1 MKQLLTV
8 LSFVLIFQLNASAQ
22 FFELGA
28 FFGTSNYQGDLVP
41 EIQVPN
47 EYYPTLGLFG
57 RYNFTS
63 RISLKAQFYKGTIAG
78 GDEYSDTESGRL
90 DRNLSFESNIYEF
103 GLQGEISL
111 FKYNVFDKKRN
122 ITPYAFAGIAG
133 FRFNPRGIYKGKWH
147 ELQPLGTEGQG
158 LPGYEKKYSLTQIS
172 IPMGGGIKFAF
183 NRLAS
188 VGIEAGLRKTFTDYL
203 DDVSGTYPDMN
214 LLFEARGEEA
224 VALSYREFDINK
236 ALTKNPVGD
245 KRGNPDALDWYFFG
259 GITISVNLNQDK
271 FFDSDIKGSKK
282 KKAKKAA
289 KEIEEEIEKASKKD
303 KKKNKKSKK
312 KAKEKV
318 EEIMDD
324 GIEDESEE
332 F

>member
-1 MKQLLTV
+1 MKQLFTV

-22 FFELGA
+22 FLELGA

-63 RISLKAQFYKGTIAG
+63 RISLKAHFYKGTIGG
-78 GDEYSDTESGRL
+78 GDEYSDNESGRL

-122 ITPYAFAGIAG
+122 ITPYAFAGVAG
-133 FRFNPRGIYKGKWH
+133 FRFNPRGIYKGKWY

-172 IPMGGGIKFAF
+172 IPLGGGIKFAF

-203 DDVSGTYPDMN
+203 DDVSGTYPDMA
-214 LLFEARGEEA
+214 LLFDARGEEA

-236 ALTKNPVGD
+236 ALTKNPVGQ
-245 KRGNPDALDWYFFG
+245 KRGNPDAMDWYFFG

-271 FFDSDIKGSKK
+271 FFDNNIKEPKK
-282 KKAKKAA
+282 KKTKKVD
-289 KEIEEEIEKASKKD
+289 EE
-303 KKKNKKSKK
+303 KKKKKRKKKGKK
-312 KAKEKV
+312 KAKEEV
-318 EEIMDD
+318 EEIIDD
-324 GIEDESEE
+324 SIDDESEE